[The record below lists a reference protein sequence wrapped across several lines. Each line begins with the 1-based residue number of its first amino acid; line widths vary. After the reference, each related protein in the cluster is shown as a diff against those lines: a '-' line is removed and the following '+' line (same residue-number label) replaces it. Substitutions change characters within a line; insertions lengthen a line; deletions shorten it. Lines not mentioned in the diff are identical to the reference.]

1 MPTINKST
9 LLIIG
14 AFFSIYVI
22 WGSTYLFA
30 AFAMDELPPFYMAG
44 TRYLSAGVILF
55 LIALLLGKVQT
66 ITATQ
71 WRNVL
76 FVGLLMLGMGGG
88 FVFWALQYVD
98 TGFTALVI
106 SGQPLLILFLMWSLE
121 GKKPSKQAYLGI
133 VLGMVGMY
141 LLISQKSLITGPDQW
156 KGILAIFTSML
167 AWGYGSLFLAKADM
181 PKPQMAN
188 SSIQMIIGGGL
199 LIVVSFFFEQPTDIN
214 LLGLT
219 KTTYYALLYLIIFGS
234 IIAFSAFNFLLT
246 KVSPEKV
253 STSTYVNPVVAL
265 FLGWF
270 FRNEL
275 ITTQSIMAACIMLT
289 GVFFINTKPEF
300 TKKLLK
306 RWRLAK

>member
-14 AFFSIYVI
+14 AFFAIYVI

-44 TRYLSAGVILF
+44 TRYFSAGFLLF
-55 LIALLLGKVQT
+55 LIAVLMGKVQT
-66 ITATQ
+66 ITALQ
-71 WRNVL
+71 WRNVIL
-76 FVGLLMLGMGGG
+76 IGLLMLGIGGG
-88 FVFWALQYVD
+88 FVFWALQFVD

-106 SGQPLLILFLMWSLE
+106 SGQPLLILFMMWALE

-133 VLGMVGMY
+133 VLGMLGMY
-141 LLISQKSLITGPDQW
+141 LLISQKSLVTGPDQW
-156 KGILAIFTSML
+156 KGVLAIFCSML
-167 AWGYGSLFLAKADM
+167 AWGYGSIFLSKADM

-188 SSIQMIIGGGL
+188 SSIQMMIGGGL
-199 LIVVSFFFEQPTDIN
+199 LILTSFILEQPTEIN
-214 LLGLT
+214 PFTLT
-219 KTTYYALLYLIIFGS
+219 NTTYSAMLYLIIFGS
-234 IIAFSAFNFLLT
+234 IVAFSAFNFLLT

-275 ITTQSIMAACIMLT
+275 ITNQSILAACIMLT

-300 TKKLLK
+300 TKKLLRK
-306 RWRLAK
+306 WRLAK